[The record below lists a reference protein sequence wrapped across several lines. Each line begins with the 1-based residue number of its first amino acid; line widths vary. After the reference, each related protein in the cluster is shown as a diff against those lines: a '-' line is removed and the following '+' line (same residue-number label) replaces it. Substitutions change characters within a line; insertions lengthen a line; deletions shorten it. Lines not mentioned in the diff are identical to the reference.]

1 MELWISGN
9 IRNGEREESGNAE
22 TERDRETEKK
32 TARETQR
39 ERIKLGE
46 VLNLGGVGGNMIK
59 IYCMHL

>member
-1 MELWISGN
+1 MN
-9 IRNGEREESGNAE
+9 YRNSRILEG
-22 TERDRETEKK
+22 
-32 TARETQR
+32 ARETQR